1 MFKTKGVVD
10 IVLINCP
17 VYDGDEVSYYPLNI
31 LYLASYLESKGHS
44 VEVLDPAAEGLSLSK
59 TFYKVAYELKPK
71 IVGLSAMTPGI
82 QSAVNLGKT
91 FKEAGFITALGGVHL
106 TCDPEF
112 LSRYPYFD
120 FGITGEAETK
130 LEELVSKIKGGEA
143 VQGLFQGQSV
153 VALDTLP
160 FPARHLINKSI
171 YKRKEQLK
179 SEIPAAGMLSSR
191 GCPYGCLFC
200 SIPARAS
207 KVRFRSVKNIVD
219 EMEEIY
225 DSCGGSYSFVDDCFS
240 INRQRTFEFCQEII
254 DRKLNCKWIASTRAD
269 KLDYELAYIL
279 KRAGCVELYFG
290 VESMNDKIR
299 NKVIGKQL
307 KEEAIIRAVTLCR
320 KVKIM
325 SNLFLI
331 LGFPEEG
338 KKEIMD
344 TVNVGKKIKADAIGI
359 HLAIPFPGS
368 QLYNYS
374 ILNNKIP
381 KDTIDRFVK
390 SNKKFREEYPNFIPD
405 GFTRED
411 MVNFKKMGY
420 RRFYLNLSWLFRRI
434 NIWLSI
440 KGRFVEDLK
449 LLKLIK
455 QIFLQGGSRGQLS

>member
-1 MFKTKGVVD
+1 MD

-82 QSAVNLGKT
+82 QSAVNLGKA

-130 LEELVSKIKGGEA
+130 LEELVSKIKSGEA

-153 VALDTLP
+153 VALDSLP

-207 KVRFRSVKNIVD
+207 KVRFRSAKNIVD

-225 DSCGGSYSFVDDCFS
+225 DSCGGSYSFVDDCFTVDK
-240 INRQRTFEFCQEII
+240 QRVIQLCQEII

-269 KLDYELAYIL
+269 RIDRELGRLL
-279 KRAGCVELYFG
+279 KHAGCTELYFG
-290 VESMNDKIR
+290 VESGNERVR
-299 NKVIGKQL
+299 NQVINKKL
-307 KEEAIIRAVTLCR
+307 EERRIKEAIDICKKNRIL
-320 KVKIM
+320 
-325 SNLFLI
+325 SNLFLMV
-331 LGFPEEG
+331 GFPTET
-338 KKEIMD
+338 KKEMMD
-344 TVNVGKKIKADAIGI
+344 TVHIGNRVKADVIGI
-359 HLAIPFPGS
+359 HITIPFPGS
-368 QLYNYS
+368 GIYKYAIDNHL
-374 ILNNKIP
+374 IP
-381 KDTIDRFVK
+381 ADTIDRYAK
-390 SNKKFREEYPNFIPD
+390 DSRSFREAYPLFIPQ
-405 GFTRED
+405 GFTITD
-411 MVNFKKMGY
+411 LLNIKKLAY
-420 RRFYLNLSWLFRRI
+420 RSFYLNLGWLWRRLLVWI
-434 NIWLSI
+434 RI
-440 KGRFVEDLK
+440 KGRFKEDLK
-449 LLKLIK
+449 LFKIAPRV
-455 QIFLQGGSRGQLS
+455 FLMGGTKGQLS